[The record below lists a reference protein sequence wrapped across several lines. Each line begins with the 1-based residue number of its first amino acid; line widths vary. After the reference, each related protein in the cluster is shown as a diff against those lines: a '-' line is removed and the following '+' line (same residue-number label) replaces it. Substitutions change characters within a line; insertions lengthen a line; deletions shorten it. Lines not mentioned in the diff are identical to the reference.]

1 MPPSPTGLHAGG
13 EAPSPSPNLT
23 LNDAVIDP

>member
-1 MPPSPTGLHAGG
+1 MPPSSTGMHTGG
-13 EAPSPSPNLT
+13 EAPSPGPNLT